1 MLWLFSQWQLL
12 PTTPCP
18 SSTSQAGRCEDWPWP
33 RCGIGCPWASTNE
46 VKSSNS
52 CRMTITLTPSSLHG
66 EGTANNITDLP
77 TWFWIIIQFSMMPP
91 VLQNTGY
98 LNPGTPFH
106 WVKSSID
113 FLKNLNPL
121 SSVRLKRV
129 SESLIHQNQLA
140 WPSTCKGWYG
150 IRSWLRNT
158 INIHSQNPLLLH
170 KLESNTFWQP
180 IHSCYWFIHA
190 PVQGKILEVVD
201 ALNKTKFLVL
211 GCSILI
217 IAVDHKPLQKVF
229 DDDEISNACLPN
241 HKEKTVCY
249 QFHKAHF
256 PVALHEAASAF
267 SCHPTGLRWCFYQ
280 MTWQPQ
286 VLWLLCSPWPLC
298 PLIYGLHELSL
309 IPSSLNP

>member
-1 MLWLFSQWQLL
+1 MNCNSSSDKGHPYKCYCCSHSDNLL
-12 PTTPCP
+12 LLTT
-18 SSTSQAGRCEDWPWP
+18 SRSTSTSQAGRCKSWPWP
-33 RCGIGCPWASTNE
+33 RRSIGCPWASTNE

-52 CRMTITLTPSSLHG
+52 HRMITTLTPSSLHG
-66 EGTANNITDLP
+66 GGTANNITDLP

-98 LNPGTPFH
+98 LNPGTPFR
-106 WVKSSID
+106 WVKSSKD
-113 FLKNLNPL
+113 FLKNLYPL

-150 IRSWLRNT
+150 IRSCLRNT

-170 KLESNTFWQP
+170 KMESNTCWQP
-180 IHSCYWFIHA
+180 LHSCCWFIYA
-190 PVQGKILEVVD
+190 PVQGKILEVVG

-217 IAVDHKPLQKVF
+217 ITVDHKPLQKVF
-229 DDDEISNACLPN
+229 DDRFLNELSNACLPN

-256 PVALHEAASAF
+256 PVVLHEAASAF
-267 SCHPTGLRWCFYQ
+267 SCHPTGPKWCFYQ
-280 MTWQPQ
+280 MT
-286 VLWLLCSPWPLC
+286 
-298 PLIYGLHELSL
+298 
-309 IPSSLNP
+309 